1 MPRRVVCI
9 SGSAEA
15 GRDRVGRLVA
25 DQLQLRYVDED
36 IIAAA
41 AGKAHV
47 DPGLLA
53 DVEQRKPLIRR
64 ILDELAESGTGG
76 LAVGGFPP
84 PGLGESTPTSEHLR
98 ALIREAIEEIAARG
112 SVVIVAHAASF
123 ALAGRED
130 ILRVLITASPET
142 RAGRLAAARTLGD
155 AEAAREVKA
164 ADAARADYLNRFHG
178 VGRELPTHY
187 DLVVNTD
194 VLSAEQAG
202 ALVVQAATS

>member
-9 SGSAEA
+9 SGSAGA
-15 GRDRVGRLVA
+15 GRDKVGQLVA
-25 DQLQLRYVDED
+25 DQLELRYVDED

-41 AGKAHV
+41 ARKAQV

-64 ILDELAESGTGG
+64 LLDELAESGTGG

-84 PGLGESTPTSEHLR
+84 PGLGETTPTSEHLR

-142 RAGRLAAARTLGD
+142 RAGRLAPARALGD
-155 AEAAREVKA
+155 AEAAREVQA
-164 ADAARADYLNRFHG
+164 ADAARADYLNRFYG
-178 VGRELPTHY
+178 VRRELPTHY

-194 VLSAEQAG
+194 VLSTEQAV